1 MKKIF
6 LPLVLNLLLLPV
18 SVFALPQV
26 DLAARQNYW
35 VSGDSSDGQKL
46 ETLVKESEESGKNLP
61 AGQVRSL
68 SGKQLAEI

>member
-26 DLAARQNYW
+26 DLASRQNYW
-35 VSGDSSDGQKL
+35 VSGDSTDGQKL
-46 ETLVKESEESGKNLP
+46 D
-61 AGQVRSL
+61 
-68 SGKQLAEI
+68 